1 MRIYA
6 ITLIG
11 NTTKGGNMVK
21 RLNAHI
27 PDEMHR
33 LLRIALAEDATDFSS
48 WVRERI
54 NQYLVEKGKLPK
66 PGKQRKRKEVG

>member
-1 MRIYA
+1 
-6 ITLIG
+6 
-11 NTTKGGNMVK
+11 MVK

-54 NQYLVEKGKLPK
+54 EEYLAKKGKLPK
-66 PGKQRKRKEVG
+66 PGKQRKRKEE

>member
-1 MRIYA
+1 
-6 ITLIG
+6 
-11 NTTKGGNMVK
+11 MVK

-33 LLRIALAEDATDFSS
+33 LLRIALAEDATDFSA

-54 NQYLVEKGKLPK
+54 TEYLAKKGKLPK
-66 PGKQRKRKEVG
+66 KHRKGKEG